1 MLKVDKAIIQLSRIQ
16 VPIHI
21 FRSHFR
27 IKNKIHNSHSHS
39 PDYFN
44 NYFTNIAKEVIT
56 KLPTIVTDSFNYPR
70 SLSMDFSFQEI
81 TPLLK

>member
-1 MLKVDKAIIQLSRIQ
+1 MLKDKAKIQLSRIQ

-27 IKNKIHNSHSHS
+27 IKNKIHNSHS

-81 TPLLK
+81 TPILK

>member
-1 MLKVDKAIIQLSRIQ
+1 MLKDKAKIQLSRIQ

-27 IKNKIHNSHSHS
+27 IKNKIHNSHS

-56 KLPTIVTDSFNYPR
+56 KLPTIVTDSFNYSR

-81 TPLLK
+81 TPILK